1 MLTLGDIP
9 LVATL
14 AVVGIIVLA
23 VCTNVLANMA
33 TSLYRP
39 TVENNTYYTLTNGT
53 SILVNLFTN
62 LPVLGIV
69 IAGAIVIGVLISVF
83 PAGGR
88 GV

>member
-9 LVATL
+9 MIAVLVI
-14 AVVGIIVLA
+14 VGIIVMS
-23 VCTNVLANMA
+23 VCTNILASMA
-33 TSLYRP
+33 TSLYKP
-39 TVENNTYYTLTNGT
+39 TVENNTYYALTNGT
-53 SILVNLFTN
+53 SILVNIFTN

-83 PAGGR
+83 PTGGR